1 MENQAMDDL
10 FGATKE
16 LLSLWMTTY
25 PNAALNNLS
34 THEIRNITA
43 SQRIESIGLKN
54 FEAFFSNT
62 HAEEDDQRNNSM
74 HAFQCKLTPSVFD
87 GKLNKNFHFAII
99 LGVKIKIFPNKRKNY

>member
-43 SQRIESIGLKN
+43 SRRIESIGLKN

-62 HAEEDDQRNNSM
+62 HAGEDGEDHRRNNSM
-74 HAFQCKLTPSVFD
+74 QAFQCKLTPSIFD
-87 GKLNKNFHFAII
+87 GKVFDDL
-99 LGVKIKIFPNKRKNY
+99 